1 MSLPA
6 PEVSSRVIRRLSR
19 CLSVI
24 YIYVFHTCLLCSL
37 APDRDRKEHLLGAM
51 KIAIV
56 LASVVGV
63 YALTMALTQPLS
75 SLGKKYH

>member
-6 PEVSSRVIRRLSR
+6 SEVSSRVIRPF
-19 CLSVI
+19 VQV
-24 YIYVFHTCLLCSL
+24 YVGNMCIIRVCCVRF

-51 KIAIV
+51 KTTIV

-75 SLGKKYH
+75 RLGKKDQ